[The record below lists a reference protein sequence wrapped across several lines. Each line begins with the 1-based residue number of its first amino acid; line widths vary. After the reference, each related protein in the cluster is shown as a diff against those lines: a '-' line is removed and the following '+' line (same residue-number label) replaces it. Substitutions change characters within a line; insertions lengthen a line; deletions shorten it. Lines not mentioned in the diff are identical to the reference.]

1 MTSTYETGGDYRTSK
16 EAGCDGISV
25 NVGSEIAEANDVAST
40 GVGPSGVE
48 LAETLDK
55 VASLVRNCTDC
66 PLAGGRTN
74 AVPGEGNPQASVM
87 FIGEGPG
94 FQEDRQGRP
103 FVGPAGKLLDGLL
116 ASIGSNRESV
126 FIANMVK
133 CRPPG
138 NRDPAPAEMA
148 ACTKYL
154 DRQIELINPKLIV
167 TLGRF
172 AFGRY
177 FPGEGITKASGTLRE
192 KDGRKI
198 FPVLHPAAVLRRKDL
213 RPTMIG
219 DFKAIAEILE
229 GGLEDMGGAPAGIE
243 AKTAQPAQLSF
254 IDGSDPAAI
263 SETPVE
269 ASTANVGFNVEDT
282 PRPEQLT
289 LF

>member
-1 MTSTYETGGDYRTSK
+1 MTSIYETGSNYETRGETGGD
-16 EAGCDGISV
+16 GIGV
-25 NVGSEIAEANDVAST
+25 NEGSEIPEATGPASS
-40 GVGPSGVE
+40 GGRPSGVG
-48 LAETLDK
+48 LAETLDQ

-74 AVPGEGNPQASVM
+74 AVPGEGNPQAEVM

-116 ASIGSNRESV
+116 ASIGANRESV

-133 CRPPG
+133 CWPPD

-154 DRQIELINPKLIV
+154 DRQIDLINPKLIV

-172 AFGRY
+172 AFGRF
-177 FPGEGITKASGTLRE
+177 FPGEGITKARGNLRE

-198 FPVLHPAAVLRRKDL
+198 FPVLHPAAVLRREEL
-213 RPTMIG
+213 RPTMIE

-229 GGLEDMGGAPAGIE
+229 GGSEDVGGEPASVA
-243 AKTAQPAQLSF
+243 AKATQPAQLSF
-254 IDGSDPAAI
+254 VDAPGPAAV
-263 SETPVE
+263 SAAPAET
-269 ASTANVGFNVEDT
+269 STVNVEEA

>member
-1 MTSTYETGGDYRTSK
+1 MTSMYETGN
-16 EAGCDGISV
+16 EGIGATVGPEINV
-25 NVGSEIAEANDVAST
+25 NPETIVGPAITDATVTDPR
-40 GVGPSGVE
+40 GVG
-48 LAETLDK
+48 LAETLDQ

-74 AVPGEGNPQASVM
+74 AVPGEGNPQAEVM

-116 ASIGSNRESV
+116 ASIGTNRENV

-133 CRPPG
+133 CRPPD

-177 FPGEGITKASGTLRE
+177 FPGEGITRARGNLRE

-198 FPVLHPAAVLRRKDL
+198 FPVLHPAAVLRREEL
-213 RPTMIG
+213 RPTMIE
-219 DFKAIAEILE
+219 DFKTIAKILE
-229 GGLEDMGGAPAGIE
+229 ENEDVNEETGGDQASIADQAP
-243 AKTAQPAQLSF
+243 QPAQLSF
-254 IDGSDPAAI
+254 IDAPGSSTVSAATVD
-263 SETPVE
+263 STNVNAEE
-269 ASTANVGFNVEDT
+269 A
-282 PRPEQLT
+282 PQPEQLT